1 MWKEEWQ
8 ITGTRI
14 SSKSA
19 ADVYYGEKTVRIP
32 GEMMVSYFLADPYEM
47 FWLEKEDREIWPW
60 NLPEEKRKNQLSDTE
75 RAAVME
81 TVNDFFQKRKEPIL
95 FLTKEI
101 EDRSLE
107 LADRIKEKQISKRKA
122 AAILK
127 NEFSD
132 LPNEFYKAL
141 ITDALAGTRWYSENI
156 YQ

>member
-1 MWKEEWQ
+1 MLQEEWQ
-8 ITGTRI
+8 ITGTAI
-14 SSKSA
+14 SSRSS
-19 ADVYYGEKTVRIP
+19 ADVFYGDRIVRIP

-132 LPNEFYKAL
+132 LPSEFYKAL